1 MFSSRDS
8 NVRFMLNWHHQGSA
22 NVPKAANEMKFLYL
36 TALIALTIVSWGVYG
51 PLLYEGQLLMGGPL
65 EPSIY
70 WPLICVGMTYFL
82 IAVVISVVLLWIHG
96 DQGHWSAGGVF
107 WSFLAGTVSAV
118 GTLCVILAFKFFG
131 NPVYVMPLVF
141 GLAPVASTFVT
152 MWMTK
157 NLKKGGAIFFAG
169 VIIVAVG
176 SSGVLVFKP
185 TADNVEI
192 SEPPDGSITVVQT
205 TISADG
211 KDKDTIERSASSLQE
226 LKAEKFNVYK
236 LYLHY
241 KGATF
246 FQFVMVILFILFAA
260 LCWGSYGP
268 ILYKGQAKMDGSRLR
283 PLFCVGMAYLVLAIV
298 IPSLVLASKQVTEQ
312 WTFFGSVWPLAAGI
326 ASVVGSLGILLAFH
340 FGGRPTVV
348 MSLVFGGAPVINVS
362 LSVLLDGTTS
372 GVSTTFLTAMV
383 LLIAGSVVV
392 LVFAPKQA
400 KTPDPEKEKSPESS
414 SRDSEKEKSPEA
426 SSTDSEKEK
435 SPEASSTN
443 SEKSD
448 SQEASKTDPES

>member
-1 MFSSRDS
+1 
-8 NVRFMLNWHHQGSA
+8 
-22 NVPKAANEMKFLYL
+22 MKFLYIL
-36 TALIALTIVSWGVYG
+36 AFIALTIVSWGVFG
-51 PLLYEGQLLMGGPL
+51 PLLYEGQLLMGGPF
-65 EPSIY
+65 EPGIY
-70 WPLICVGMTYFL
+70 WPLICVAIAYCL
-82 IAVVISVVLLWIHG
+82 IAVVYSLVLLWTRG
-96 DQGHWSAGGVF
+96 DEGHWSAGGVF

-157 NLKKGGAIFFAG
+157 NLKKGGKIFFAG

-176 SSGVLVFKP
+176 SSGLLVFKP
-185 TADNVEI
+185 TVDNVTVE
-192 SEPPDGSITVVQT
+192 EGKDGSITVHR

-211 KDKDTIERSASSLQE
+211 RDVDTRGASSLQE
-226 LKAEKFNVYK
+226 LKTEKFNVYK
-236 LYLHY
+236 LYLNY
-241 KGATF
+241 KGASP
-246 FQFVMVILFILFAA
+246 FQFIMVILLILFAA

-268 ILYKGQAKMDGSRLR
+268 ILYKGQTKMDGSRLR
-283 PLFCVGMAYLVLAIV
+283 PLFCVGMAYLALAIV
-298 IPSLVLASKQVTEQ
+298 IPSLILASKQVTEQ
-312 WTFFGSVWPLAAGI
+312 WTFFGSLWPLAAGT

-340 FGGRPTVV
+340 FGGKPAVV
-348 MSLVFGGAPVINVS
+348 MALVFGGAPVINVS

-372 GVSTTFLTAMV
+372 GVSTKFLTSMM

-392 LVFAPKQA
+392 LVFAPKEA
-400 KTPDPEKEKSPESS
+400 KTSDPEKEKSLETPSP
-414 SRDSEKEKSPEA
+414 DSEKEKPSEA

-435 SPEASSTN
+435 SPEASSTE